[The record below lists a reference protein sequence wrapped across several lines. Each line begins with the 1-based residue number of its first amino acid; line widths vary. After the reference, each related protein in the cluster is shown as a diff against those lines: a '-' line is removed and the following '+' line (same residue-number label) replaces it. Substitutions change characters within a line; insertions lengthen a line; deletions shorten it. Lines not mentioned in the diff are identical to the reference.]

1 MRSPRSS
8 ASVQLKDVPTLAES
22 GNPGV
27 VLATQVG
34 AVVPAA
40 TPRSVIRSL
49 NNEFARAMK
58 LPEALA
64 ALIRTEMV
72 RMQAIVK
79 DVKLD

>member
-1 MRSPRSS
+1 M
-8 ASVQLKDVPTLAES
+8 
-22 GNPGV
+22 
-27 VLATQVG
+27 LATQVG